1 MPMTP
6 TLASVL
12 DSLSDISSIAIAA
25 AAFLIFFLI
34 LEGFDRV

>member
-1 MPMTP
+1 MSMTP

-12 DSLSDISSIAIAA
+12 DSLQDLSSIAIAA
-25 AAFLIFFLI
+25 AAFAAFFLI